1 MSKFASDSVT
11 YLVAGQICAAFWIIF
26 ALVQARLFRGYED
39 DSSLPEK
46 NAKQNAQTKLSVGDM
61 AKIAFT
67 NKHLYAL
74 WLADLARMVVY
85 TLVNTVATYY
95 FTYVA
100 ENIALLSVALTL
112 GNVASF
118 AGSYLAG
125 KIASK
130 LQTKNTAGLFCLLL
144 AAGLVLCRMF
154 AFQTGIFI
162 AFYTIVNFAI
172 AGLQCLVIALYS
184 DVAVYVEY
192 HYQRKAH
199 SFVVGLS
206 NLPIGISTIS
216 NSIILSAVLKS
227 SGYIAG
233 ATPTMAVK
241 LGLSNI
247 FLYLAP
253 LALVG
258 ALAIFFIYGLNANKM
273 DEIQKALNEGKYE

>member
-1 MSKFASDSVT
+1 M
-11 YLVAGQICAAFWIIF
+11 
-26 ALVQARLFRGYED
+26 
-39 DSSLPEK
+39 
-46 NAKQNAQTKLSVGDM
+46 
-61 AKIAFT
+61 
-67 NKHLYAL
+67 
-74 WLADLARMVVY
+74 
-85 TLVNTVATYY
+85 
-95 FTYVA
+95 
-100 ENIALLSVALTL
+100 ALTL

-144 AAGLVLCRMF
+144 ASGLVLCRMF

-216 NSIILSAVLKS
+216 NSIILFSAVLKS

-247 FLYLAP
+247 FLYLICATCIGRRFGNI
-253 LALVG
+253 LYLRTQRQQNG
-258 ALAIFFIYGLNANKM
+258 
-273 DEIQKALNEGKYE
+273 